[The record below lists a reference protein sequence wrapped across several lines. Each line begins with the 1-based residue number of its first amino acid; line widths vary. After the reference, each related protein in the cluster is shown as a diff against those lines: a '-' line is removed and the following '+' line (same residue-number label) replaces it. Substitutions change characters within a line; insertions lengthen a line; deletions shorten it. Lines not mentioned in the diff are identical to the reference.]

1 MNHLTALLLGF
12 GVDLLLGDPRW
23 LPHPVQGIGWL
34 IGKLEAVLRRCFP
47 TTERGERRAGVWLA
61 ALTVGLTG
69 LATGLC
75 LFLAGLL
82 HPAVRFALEVVISW
96 QILATKSLRRE
107 TMKVVQALERGTL
120 DDARRAVSMVVGRDT
135 AQLTEAEVLAAD
147 VETVA
152 ENAADGILAPLLWA
166 AVLGPVGGMCYK
178 AVNTLDSTVGYQNER
193 YLNFGRASALLD
205 DACNWVPARVAGFLM
220 CLAL

>member
-1 MNHLTALLLGF
+1 MRPFFFALPLGALL
-12 GVDLLLGDPRW
+12 DLLLGDPRW

-82 HPAVRFALEVVISW
+82 VIS
-96 QILATKSLRRE
+96 LPS
-107 TMKVVQALERGTL
+107 
-120 DDARRAVSMVVGRDT
+120 
-135 AQLTEAEVLAAD
+135 
-147 VETVA
+147 
-152 ENAADGILAPLLWA
+152 
-166 AVLGPVGGMCYK
+166 
-178 AVNTLDSTVGYQNER
+178 
-193 YLNFGRASALLD
+193 
-205 DACNWVPARVAGFLM
+205 RVAGAMPFSPRPQTATRTASMVIARLTQRVT
-220 CLAL
+220 LVRLPSLPAS

>member
-34 IGKLEAVLRRCFP
+34 IGKLEAVLRRRFP
-47 TTERGERRAGVWLA
+47 TTEQGERRAGVWLA

-82 HPAVRFALEVVISW
+82 HPAARFALS
-96 QILATKSLRRE
+96 RE
-107 TMKVVQALERGTL
+107 
-120 DDARRAVSMVVGRDT
+120 
-135 AQLTEAEVLAAD
+135 
-147 VETVA
+147 
-152 ENAADGILAPLLWA
+152 I
-166 AVLGPVGGMCYK
+166 
-178 AVNTLDSTVGYQNER
+178 
-193 YLNFGRASALLD
+193 
-205 DACNWVPARVAGFLM
+205 
-220 CLAL
+220 